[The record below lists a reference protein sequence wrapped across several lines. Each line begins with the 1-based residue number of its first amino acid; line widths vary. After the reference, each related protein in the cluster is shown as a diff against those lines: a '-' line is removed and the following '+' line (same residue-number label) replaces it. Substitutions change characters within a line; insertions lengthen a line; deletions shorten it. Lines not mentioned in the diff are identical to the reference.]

1 MRFTKIIALV
11 PAFFL
16 LFSCEG
22 NNPGKKSL
30 STLTLDMARK
40 SLAEKYPKLPTDE
53 ILRQANGDKL
63 YKDLQERYKQSLRA
77 LATETDRD
85 GVKLVVLVMSPN
97 VGKSLTLANTYGI
110 PFITQ
115 SCNMMGI
122 EYVDMTPAI
131 LAQKAEAISQMASD
145 DNWSKEGAAFVG
157 EQFSYLMTGYDC
169 FKNGKKF
176 PPGPKPATF
185 GDMPPNEN
193 EVIDADKNVKY
204 HITTNSQ
211 GLRMDHDL
219 TFPKKKIRI
228 LFMGN
233 TGVSCPELDDKLIPT
248 YLLQQKYPAKEI
260 INAGFQNYTIEDF
273 LDLYM
278 QKARFTEPDIL
289 VVCTSGEDILNYFF
303 TQRNRYSRIQKVYRP
318 SDNEVEFYEHLN

>member
-204 HITTNSQ
+204 HITTNYLS
-211 GLRMDHDL
+211 
-219 TFPKKKIRI
+219 KK
-228 LFMGN
+228 
-233 TGVSCPELDDKLIPT
+233 
-248 YLLQQKYPAKEI
+248 
-260 INAGFQNYTIEDF
+260 EDQDTVHGKHGCF
-273 LDLYM
+273 L
-278 QKARFTEPDIL
+278 
-289 VVCTSGEDILNYFF
+289 SGA
-303 TQRNRYSRIQKVYRP
+303 
-318 SDNEVEFYEHLN
+318 